1 MSGGKEKK
9 SSRSSKAQGWE
20 EAGSEF
26 YQESYPGDQMDNIH
40 RDPSKLATL
49 LPSKQRVATNRRG
62 RQAQEFKTTRRRN
75 STLTATRTFRRG
87 SHYQEIQVAT
97 LPDLSENLINE
108 SQTWEE
114 IREIKAMPV
123 HMAQKRELKNQLQ
136 NATKLRLQGFEQI
149 KWKRRKAWQKI
160 MTKWSEYLT
169 KMELWRS
176 SLKTIEGN
184 FGTGV
189 VAYFVFLRWLMVLNL
204 LIFTI
209 IFMFIILPQLV
220 LIEPKDLPCDPNAP
234 PVFDEKRSTAN
245 ESIWIYANT
254 SVQCCRETY
263 LNEIKHNRSEFSI
276 LHLFQGTGFMEKTFL
291 FYGMYTH
298 QIYGYDPLANQQQQ
312 SYGSNS
318 YNEGTS
324 FMSNRN
330 LDNFIVDENNSTNN
344 NSTPFMNALLNFSDN
359 NNITTTDLTNFTTW
373 REFFSKLDIYYDLP
387 LAYIIVTIVCY
398 LYILVS
404 IVKAVAHEFKDR
416 LVEGEGQFYQYCNL
430 IFCGWDFSLHN
441 QKSAQIKH
449 KALFNEIQGLMHIKR
464 YEFERN
470 NRTRDIMFK
479 LILIRV
485 LINILV
491 FIILIVCAAVIFIL
505 FNISLSVIEPNFET
519 VTRYRSFNV
528 FMGQIKKFS
537 SGTSELD
544 QQFKI
549 LFYEFLPYLCIVIFN
564 LLVPILFNYLIQF
577 EQYSP
582 LFVIKMNLF
591 RTIGLRLSSLAV
603 LISRFYYLISAKNE
617 NSNTECFN
625 ESYGTPMCWETFIG
639 QQFYKLFIIDF
650 ATHILV
656 TFFVNFPRAMIARHM
671 NNAFARF
678 IEMDFEL
685 SKHVLDVVYS
695 QTICWL
701 GTFYAPFLP
710 AIAAVLIFFMFYIKK
725 FACLVNSKPSTI
737 LYRASRSNSLF
748 MIILLLSFSISI
760 IPVVYAIAEI
770 MPSRSCGPFR
780 GLNSVWER
788 AINAFEKLPKLLQDI
803 IFFFGT
809 SSFAI
814 PCFIVLILFLYY
826 YYSVSAANKHMVQ
839 VLKNQLVLEGHDKQ
853 FLLNRL
859 SLFIKQQQEYQKRIQ
874 RQFYDQASTTTNS
887 QQSQGINMDTIPPPL
902 LPRAPR
908 SETGSNDRS
917 ERSSIEIKHH
927 SRMSKDI
934 GDI

>member
-1 MSGGKEKK
+1 
-9 SSRSSKAQGWE
+9 
-20 EAGSEF
+20 
-26 YQESYPGDQMDNIH
+26 
-40 RDPSKLATL
+40 
-49 LPSKQRVATNRRG
+49 
-62 RQAQEFKTTRRRN
+62 
-75 STLTATRTFRRG
+75 
-87 SHYQEIQVAT
+87 
-97 LPDLSENLINE
+97 
-108 SQTWEE
+108 
-114 IREIKAMPV
+114 
-123 HMAQKRELKNQLQ
+123 
-136 NATKLRLQGFEQI
+136 
-149 KWKRRKAWQKI
+149 

-176 SLKTIEGN
+176 SLKKIEGN

-189 VAYFVFLRWLMVLNL
+189 VAYFLFLRWLMVLNL
-204 LIFTI
+204 FIFTI
-209 IFMFIILPQLV
+209 IFMFIVLPQIV
-220 LIEPKDLPCDPNAP
+220 LNEPKDVPCDLTAPPSLKERTIRLINGTETVETYWKYPNAT
-234 PVFDEKRSTAN
+234 EL
-245 ESIWIYANT
+245 
-254 SVQCCRETY
+254 CCRVAY
-263 LNEIKHNRSEFSI
+263 NNEIKNNRSDFSI
-276 LHLFQGTGFMEKTFL
+276 LHIVQGTGFMEKTFL

-298 QIYGYDPLANQQQQ
+298 HIYGYDPLVNRNSKINEEQRKD
-312 SYGSNS
+312 SY
-318 YNEGTS
+318 
-324 FMSNRN
+324 MSNQN
-330 LDNFIVDENNSTNN
+330 VDSFSVDEEQTSNFS
-344 NSTPFMNALLNFSDN
+344 SPMMKALLGFNDNTSGTTMSD
-359 NNITTTDLTNFTTW
+359 ITNFTTW
-373 REFFSKLDIYYDLP
+373 REFFNSLDIYYDLP

-398 LYILVS
+398 LYTLVA

-441 QKSAQIKH
+441 EKSAQIKQ
-449 KALFNEIQGLMHIKR
+449 KALYNEIQSLMHIRR
-464 YEFERN
+464 YEYERN

-479 LILIRV
+479 LYLIRILINFFV
-485 LINILV
+485 CVILV
-491 FIILIVCAAVIFIL
+491 ICGVVIFFL
-505 FNISLSVIEPNFET
+505 FNVSFMRLEPNFET

-528 FMGQIKKFS
+528 FMSKVKKLT
-537 SGTSELD
+537 SGDETTTD
-544 QQFKI
+544 VDTQFDI
-549 LFYEFLPYLCIVIFN
+549 LFYEFLPYVAIVIFN

-591 RTIGLRLSSLAV
+591 RTVGLRLSSLAV
-603 LISRFYYLISAKNE
+603 LLSRFYYLITTKNE
-617 NSNTECFN
+617 ETDYLECYN
-625 ESYGTPMCWETFIG
+625 VRYGTPQCWETFVG
-639 QQFYKLFIIDF
+639 QQFYKLFIVDF
-650 ATHILV
+650 VTHIFV
-656 TFFVNFPRAMIARHM
+656 TFFINFPRALIARHM

-695 QTICWL
+695 QTLCWL

-725 FACLVNSKPSTI
+725 FACLVNSKPSAI

-748 MIILLLSFSISI
+748 MIILLFSFTIAI

-770 MPSRSCGPFR
+770 RPSRSCGPFS
-780 GLNSVWER
+780 GLESVWEQ
-788 AINAFEKLPKLLQDI
+788 AINAFNKLPILLRDV

-887 QQSQGINMDTIPPPL
+887 QQSQSQGINMDTIPPPL

-908 SETGSNDRS
+908 SETGSNERS
-917 ERSSIEIKHH
+917 ERSSVEIKHH
-927 SRMSKDI
+927 TRMSKDI

>member
-1 MSGGKEKK
+1 
-9 SSRSSKAQGWE
+9 
-20 EAGSEF
+20 
-26 YQESYPGDQMDNIH
+26 
-40 RDPSKLATL
+40 
-49 LPSKQRVATNRRG
+49 
-62 RQAQEFKTTRRRN
+62 
-75 STLTATRTFRRG
+75 
-87 SHYQEIQVAT
+87 
-97 LPDLSENLINE
+97 
-108 SQTWEE
+108 
-114 IREIKAMPV
+114 MPV

-160 MTKWSEYLT
+160 MRKWSEYLT

-176 SLKTIEGN
+176 SLKKIEGN

-209 IFMFIILPQLV
+209 IFMFIVLPQLI
-220 LIEPKDLPCDPNAP
+220 LNEPKDLPCDLNAQPELKPRWISNVNNSDNGYYEDTWYYPN
-234 PVFDEKRSTAN
+234 T
-245 ESIWIYANT
+245 T
-254 SVQCCRETY
+254 VQCCREAY
-263 LNEIKHNRSEFSI
+263 NNEIKHNRSDFSI
-276 LHLFQGTGFMEKTFL
+276 LHIVQGTGFMEKTFL
-291 FYGMYTH
+291 FYGMYTN
-298 QIYGYDPLANQQQQ
+298 QIYGYDPLANSQQEQDKTNKLSSSSSDVQ
-312 SYGSNS
+312 HNS
-318 YNEGTS
+318 P
-324 FMSNRN
+324 FMYSQKD
-330 LDNFIVDENNSTNN
+330 DNFSIDEKHNSSSVMMSALLGFNDNST
-344 NSTPFMNALLNFSDN
+344 STLAA
-359 NNITTTDLTNFTTW
+359 DLTNFTTW
-373 REFFSKLDIYYDLP
+373 REFFNNLDIYYDLP

-398 LYILVS
+398 LYTLVA

-441 QKSAQIKH
+441 EKSAQIKH
-449 KALFNEIQGLMHIKR
+449 KALYNEIQSLMHIRR

-470 NRTRDIMFK
+470 NRTRDIMIK
-479 LILIRV
+479 LYLIRM
-485 LINILV
+485 LINFFVCVILV
-491 FIILIVCAAVIFIL
+491 ICGVVIFFL
-505 FNISLSVIEPNFET
+505 FNVSFMRLEPNFET

-528 FMGQIKKFS
+528 FMSKVKKLT
-537 SGTSELD
+537 SGEETTTD
-544 QQFKI
+544 VDAQFDI
-549 LFYEFLPYLCIVIFN
+549 LFFEFLPYVAIVIFN

-603 LISRFYYLISAKNE
+603 LLSRFYYLITTRNE
-617 NSNTECFN
+617 DSENIECHN
-625 ESYGTPMCWETFIG
+625 VRYGTPQCWETFIG
-639 QQFYKLFIIDF
+639 QQFFKLFIVDF
-650 ATHILV
+650 VTHIFV
-656 TFFVNFPRAMIARHM
+656 TFFINFPRALIARNM
-671 NNAFARF
+671 NNAFSKF
-678 IEMDFEL
+678 IEIDFEL

-695 QTICWL
+695 QTLCWL

-725 FACLVNSKPSTI
+725 FACLVNSKPSAI

-748 MIILLLSFSISI
+748 MIILLFSFTIAI
-760 IPVVYAIAEI
+760 IPVVYAIAEVI
-770 MPSRSCGPFR
+770 PSRSCGPFS

-788 AINAFEKLPKLLQDI
+788 AIVAFNKLPVVLRDI

-887 QQSQGINMDTIPPPL
+887 QQSQSQGINIDTIPPPL

-917 ERSSIEIKHH
+917 ERSSVEIKHH
-927 SRMSKDI
+927 TRMSKDI

>member
-1 MSGGKEKK
+1 
-9 SSRSSKAQGWE
+9 
-20 EAGSEF
+20 
-26 YQESYPGDQMDNIH
+26 
-40 RDPSKLATL
+40 
-49 LPSKQRVATNRRG
+49 
-62 RQAQEFKTTRRRN
+62 
-75 STLTATRTFRRG
+75 
-87 SHYQEIQVAT
+87 
-97 LPDLSENLINE
+97 
-108 SQTWEE
+108 
-114 IREIKAMPV
+114 
-123 HMAQKRELKNQLQ
+123 
-136 NATKLRLQGFEQI
+136 
-149 KWKRRKAWQKI
+149 

-176 SLKTIEGN
+176 SLKKIEGN

-189 VAYFVFLRWLMVLNL
+189 VAYFLFLRWLMVLNL

-209 IFMFIILPQLV
+209 IFMFIILPQLI
-220 LIEPKDLPCDPNAP
+220 LIEPKDLPCDLKAP
-234 PVFDEKRSTAN
+234 PTIDSSN
-245 ESIWIYANT
+245 DSIWVFPNT
-254 SVQCCRETY
+254 TVQCCRESY
-263 LNEIKHNRSEFSI
+263 LNEIRHNQSEFSI
-276 LHLFQGTGFMEKTFL
+276 LHLVQGTGFMEKTLL
-291 FYGMYTH
+291 FYGMYTN
-298 QIYGYDPLANQQQQ
+298 QIYGYNPLEKIEESPKEFNANV
-312 SYGSNS
+312 
-318 YNEGTS
+318 
-324 FMSNRN
+324 RN
-330 LDNFIVDENNSTNN
+330 DNLVIDEDENSTIVA
-344 NSTPFMNALLNFSDN
+344 SPLLNFISEN
-359 NNITTTDLTNFTTW
+359 ATLNFTTW
-373 REFFSKLDIYYDLP
+373 REFFTQLDIYYDLP

-398 LYILVS
+398 LYILVA

-430 IFCGWDFSLHN
+430 IFGGWDFCIHN
-441 QKSAQIKH
+441 EKSAQIKH

-479 LILIRV
+479 LYLIRV
-485 LINILV
+485 LINFLVCVILV
-491 FIILIVCAAVIFIL
+491 ICGVVIYVL
-505 FNISLSVIEPNFET
+505 FNLSLGILEPNFET
-519 VTRYRSFNV
+519 VTRYKSFNV
-528 FMGQIKKFS
+528 FMTKFKKGI
-537 SGTSELD
+537 SGADVPVDVEK
-544 QQFKI
+544 QFTI
-549 LFYEFLPYLCIVIFN
+549 LLWEFLPYVCIVAFN
-564 LLVPILFNYLIQF
+564 LLVPVLFNYLIQF

-603 LISRFYYLISAKNE
+603 LISRFYYLISSRNE
-617 NSNTECFN
+617 NWNVECYN
-625 ESYGTPMCWETFIG
+625 IKYGTPQCWETFIG
-639 QQFYKLFIIDF
+639 QQFYKLFIVDF
-650 ATHILV
+650 VTHIFV

-671 NNAFARF
+671 NNAFSRF

-695 QTICWL
+695 QTLCWL

-725 FACLVNSKPSTI
+725 FACLVNSKPSAI

-748 MIILLLSFSISI
+748 MIILLLSFTIAI

-770 MPSRSCGPFR
+770 QPSKSCGPFR
-780 GLNSVWER
+780 GLTSVWDR
-788 AINAFEKLPKLLQDI
+788 AITAFMKLPTFLQNI

-859 SLFIKQQQEYQKRIQ
+859 SIFIKQQQDYQKRIQ
-874 RQFYDQASTTTNS
+874 QQFYDQASTTTNS

-908 SETGSNDRS
+908 SQTGSGERS
-917 ERSSIEIKHH
+917 ERSSIEIKQHH
-927 SRMSKDI
+927 TRMSNI